1 MCIRDSVE
9 GAAQQQLALQQADQT
24 RALDGMSG
32 LLGDIK
38 GFFERADA
46 KPDREMVFDLG
57 SGIEKRFKGLS
68 ENIWEKLDIR

>member
-1 MCIRDSVE
+1 
-9 GAAQQQLALQQADQT
+9 
-24 RALDGMSG
+24 MSG